1 MKVGDVVAWTPT
13 RGAWCAQ
20 KVKFVG
26 VVTGIVPASRLR
38 SSAEDHVYVI
48 WNESTIPTLSDTR
61 DVKVIETT
69 NEGR

>member
-13 RGAWCAQ
+13 RGVWCAQ

-26 VVTGIVPASRLR
+26 VVTGVVPASRLR
-38 SSAEDHVYVI
+38 SSDVDHVYVL
-48 WNESTIPTLSDTR
+48 WNESTIPTLNDPR

-69 NEGR
+69 NESR

>member
-1 MKVGDVVAWTPT
+1 MKIGDVVAWLPT
-13 RGAWCAQ
+13 RGLYPEQ

-26 VVTGIVPASRLR
+26 VVTGVVPASRLK
-38 SSAEDHVYVI
+38 SSDEDHVYVI
-48 WNESTIPTLSDTR
+48 WNESTIPTLNDPK